1 MKKNGLFFFFSFF
14 INFVLSQSI
23 DYLNVSSVEGN
34 KYGFTQQNPFLLHFK
49 TNQIESIDTML
60 AHFETRFHPLNALA
74 LNQGPSDYFH
84 WIALPLENVEPS
96 ESELFFTLKNSAIN
110 QIRYFWLERDS
121 IIWQGVTGDNY
132 CFANRPYPFCNFSF
146 PVKIHPKSRGIL
158 ILELDKR
165 NENFFCG
172 FDVMKSNDFRKF
184 EVKTYWVFGIFT
196 GIILITIAV
205 NLFLFFSLK
214 DKVHLWYG
222 LYAFSNLFLLLS
234 YEGMDFQ
241 FIYPEIPFLSNI
253 SRYITTGVTYILLFQ
268 VFVVFVKEGLLS
280 NRIRWLVRGVQ
291 LFYFSLICVVI
302 VVFSY
307 NAETVWGKIFL
318 FRVLSISGSIA
329 LVTFLFWSWREYRN
343 GHKPSLLFFFA
354 IALLLTGSIEY
365 VLNINGWYTGVYL
378 FPTAIP
384 SNMQICLVMEVVVVF
399 FAIFYRY
406 KVYRNERLKL
416 QLKLLESE
424 NTWRQQLLQ
433 GTMAE
438 RNRIAMDVHDGIG
451 SRLFGARIKLDSLLR
466 STNQSLSQFQEV
478 SDELLIISKELKNVI
493 LSLSKNE
500 ENTVDQIHYL
510 SVIVKEMFANV
521 NREVKMN
528 FLVNDLELK
537 RDFLMD
543 LQLMMMEM
551 ANNVIRHSPKSE
563 VVASIE
569 VRDGQ
574 LLVRWEEK
582 SNYSHR
588 VEGSGLG
595 LLSIQNR
602 FLKWNGKREESDFPF
617 NYSILF
623 ALETVSA

>member
-1 MKKNGLFFFFSFF
+1 
-14 INFVLSQSI
+14 
-23 DYLNVSSVEGN
+23 
-34 KYGFTQQNPFLLHFK
+34 
-49 TNQIESIDTML
+49 
-60 AHFETRFHPLNALA
+60 
-74 LNQGPSDYFH
+74 
-84 WIALPLENVEPS
+84 
-96 ESELFFTLKNSAIN
+96 
-110 QIRYFWLERDS
+110 
-121 IIWQGVTGDNY
+121 
-132 CFANRPYPFCNFSF
+132 
-146 PVKIHPKSRGIL
+146 
-158 ILELDKR
+158 
-165 NENFFCG
+165 
-172 FDVMKSNDFRKF
+172 
-184 EVKTYWVFGIFT
+184 
-196 GIILITIAV
+196 
-205 NLFLFFSLK
+205 
-214 DKVHLWYG
+214 
-222 LYAFSNLFLLLS
+222 
-234 YEGMDFQ
+234 
-241 FIYPEIPFLSNI
+241 
-253 SRYITTGVTYILLFQ
+253 
-268 VFVVFVKEGLLS
+268 
-280 NRIRWLVRGVQ
+280 
-291 LFYFSLICVVI
+291 
-302 VVFSY
+302 
-307 NAETVWGKIFL
+307 
-318 FRVLSISGSIA
+318 
-329 LVTFLFWSWREYRN
+329 
-343 GHKPSLLFFFA
+343 
-354 IALLLTGSIEY
+354 
-365 VLNINGWYTGVYL
+365 
-378 FPTAIP
+378 
-384 SNMQICLVMEVVVVF
+384 
-399 FAIFYRY
+399 
-406 KVYRNERLKL
+406 
-416 QLKLLESE
+416 LESE

-510 SVIVKEMFANV
+510 SVMVKEMFANV

-569 VRDGQ
+569 VMDGQ

-582 SNYSHR
+582 SMYSHK

-602 FLKWNGKREESDFPF
+602 FLKWNGKREENDFPF